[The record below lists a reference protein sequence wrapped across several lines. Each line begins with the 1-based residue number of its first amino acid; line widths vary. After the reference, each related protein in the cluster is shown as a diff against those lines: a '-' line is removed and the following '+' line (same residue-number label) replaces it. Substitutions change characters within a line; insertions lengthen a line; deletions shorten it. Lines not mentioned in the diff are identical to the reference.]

1 MMRRDP
7 ARFASSAA
15 FAFALAA
22 TAAVG
27 ALALPATAHAQSTN
41 DTQRK
46 LDQAQREL
54 QAVAAERRRI
64 EGQRGA
70 ASRELRSLDE
80 KLGDSSRA
88 LHDTEAK
95 LAQQRAELAEL
106 QRKRDEMQA
115 GLAKQRAE
123 LEALL
128 RSAYTI
134 GNAAPLKLLLAQDT
148 AAAAAR
154 MLTWHRYLQADRSA
168 RIRKLSADLAELQQV
183 EQRIE
188 AEQAALAATQA
199 RQRTQLAQLKDDR
212 QEHAQAVAK
221 LDARYQDKRSREKA
235 LGSDVAGLKKLLAQL
250 RAAAARAEAE
260 RKAAAERAAREAR
273 EAKAAGKPAPPRAA
287 PTVVPAGPALRVGG
301 LNWPLSGNLLA
312 GYGGKLPDGGRS
324 SGLLIGAPAGTPVKA
339 VADGTVVFADWMN
352 GYGLILIIDHGNGY
366 MSLYAHNEALLRDAG
381 ERVKRGDAVASTGN
395 SGSAGPVGLYFE
407 LRRNGDPVDPGV
419 WLKR

>member
-1 MMRRDP
+1 MRRSP
-7 ARFASSAA
+7 A
-15 FAFALAA
+15 FAFALAL
-22 TAAVG
+22 AA
-27 ALALPATAHAQSTN
+27 ALVLPHVAHAQDTGA
-41 DTQRK
+41 TQRK

-54 QAVAAERRRI
+54 KAVAAERRKI

-95 LAQQRAELAEL
+95 LDRQRAELAEL
-106 QRKRDEMQA
+106 QRKRDAMQA

-123 LEALL
+123 LAALL

-148 AAAAAR
+148 AAQAAR
-154 MLTWHRYLQADRSA
+154 MLTWHRYLQADRSQRIA
-168 RIRKLSADLAELQQV
+168 RLTTDLAELQQV

-188 AEQAALAATQA
+188 AEQAALADTRA
-199 RQRTQLAQLKDDR
+199 RQRAQLARLKGDR
-212 QEHAQAVAK
+212 KDHAQAVAK

-235 LGSDVAGLKKLLAQL
+235 LGSDVAGLKKLLSQL

-260 RKAAAERAAREAR
+260 RKAAAERAARAAR
-273 EAKAAGKPAPPRAA
+273 EAKAAGRPAPPRAA

-324 SGLLIGAPAGTPVKA
+324 SGLLIAAPAGTPVKA
-339 VADGTVVFADWMN
+339 VADGTVVFSDWMN

-419 WLKR
+419 WLKQ

>member
-1 MMRRDP
+1 MRR
-7 ARFASSAA
+7 ALAL
-15 FAFALAA
+15 AFALA
-22 TAAVG
+22 V
-27 ALALPATAHAQSTN
+27 LPALPGIAHAQNTG

-54 QAVAAERRRI
+54 KAVAAERRRI

-88 LHDTEAK
+88 LHDTESK

-106 QRKRDEMQA
+106 QRKRDAMQA
-115 GLAKQRAE
+115 SLAGQRKE
-123 LEALL
+123 LTALL

-168 RIRKLSADLAELQQV
+168 RIARLTADLAELQQV
-183 EQRIE
+183 EARIA
-188 AEQAALAATQA
+188 AEQAALDSTRG
-199 RQRTQLAQLKDDR
+199 RQRTQVAQLKDDR
-212 QEHAQAVAK
+212 QEHAQAVEK
-221 LDARYQDKRSREKA
+221 LDARYQDKRSREQA
-235 LGSDVAGLKKLLAQL
+235 LGSDVAGLKKLLQQL
-250 RAAAARAEAE
+250 RAAAARAEAARRAE
-260 RKAAAERAAREAR
+260 AERAAREAR

-287 PTVVPAGPALRVGG
+287 PPVVPAGPALRVGG

-324 SGLLIGAPAGTPVKA
+324 SGLLIAAPAGTPVKA

-352 GYGLILIIDHGNGY
+352 GYGLILIVDHGNGY